1 MRKKNFLMLLGLAGL
16 GLTAQAQVIATL
28 GFEDGDQFY
37 HHKDSAQFADFYG
50 DHINLQP
57 GDVWNE
63 KCEEAYSGTY
73 ALEANNSNTV
83 QGSQWFRGLKLR
95 YLPIEEGKSYRV
107 SFWVK
112 ANKTFTMADGGD
124 PINTA
129 IKSSLS
135 IGRENLEAPLMSQ
148 SGTQYY
154 YDWKDGIMTGDWRR
168 LSFVAY
174 NSGKAVQDKFFDQ
187 FDDNIKDIIV
197 NDPNDPSKNDTIW
210 WKGDDTSFPNTY
222 FLTIN
227 MYNLGRYLLDDIK
240 IEEATMAGCTYN
252 YDAIRVDFGYPTN
265 AAQLASASTDPIG
278 VHLLPNSYVKVM
290 NGDQEMEVAS
300 VELKQ
305 DGYMYIFMANEID
318 EDESADMK
326 VSFTPDAEC
335 PLIYTTDQRPSM
347 DVESEM
353 KVLPFTSEAIY
364 YDETIEEMSYLM
376 DGPNFL
382 SSVPEDHSFELDP
395 ATFNEVHVTY
405 DRAVSTEIASVLLM
419 QNGVQVADLYSSTVV
434 SEDDPNTLVVSV
446 GTLENGE
453 YQLVV
458 SNVTNAVSGFEA
470 LQSQTI
476 NFSVGP
482 DLNPGTSEVIYSAAK
497 DFATYANGTFPKG
510 WLSNDNGTIHQYG
523 VTETGEVWNYNWGGN
538 IGGGGCRLQGPYTGD
553 FNGMGLYW
561 RATGGTVGTATY
573 GEQVK
578 DYVMPDGTLD
588 PEMDPGVALHL
599 TPRKYQVSFRM
610 AAWKG
615 FADGTFPK
623 YDFSL
628 EKIDLNNPD
637 AEGEVV
643 ARFNGVEAKPSVE
656 GAQNVPV
663 TGTALSTTE
672 FTVAEE
678 GYYMLKFSCLS
689 EGGFHEFLL
698 GAVEL
703 ISKPSDAAYYKA
715 QLAAA
720 IDSATVVATG
730 VENEIYNGTTK
741 AALAEA
747 LEAAK
752 NGTFNS
758 PSAIEEINAKLYDL
772 CGKMLAR
779 QANVDS
785 YDVDM
790 QTLRDNMA
798 KIDPASKYVMADEYI
813 EGENLLKEYDGVSS
827 LDLEDEALSEAI
839 EKLEDIA
846 AKVGNIQSCVDALT
860 YRLTKFATMAEKLGA
875 EPASLITDAQNA
887 LDDDDD
893 LAASLAYHSRQ
904 TLYKILGETGK
915 ITDEMKDTLY
925 SETETD
931 ETTATGYKV
940 LASGVDLTGFV
951 KNPNFY
957 SYISVAND
965 SVNSENTPGW
975 NVLEG
980 KPIVTVD
987 GSWGAN
993 ENKAVA
999 DNRLHGYQMEY
1010 KICQTLTDLPVGI
1023 YDVLFDTR
1031 TYKNSACYFDA
1042 VNDETG
1048 VPDKY
1053 IWAVTSDAPN
1063 DTIRVLF
1070 EGCDIKYE
1078 TGWGGAPTLIPNV
1091 TVKEGTVLTI
1101 GIAEKYVSGKNFCL
1115 KDESGQWYD
1124 AGPEAGD
1131 QGNWQTQTMAD
1142 DARLFF
1148 KAPLEGYDYAK
1159 AYADNIDDVKVAEA
1173 VSYEYYTV
1181 DGMKLERPMKGVNLV
1196 KIHRADGTTDVKK
1209 VIVK

>member
-1 MRKKNFLMLLGLAGL
+1 
-16 GLTAQAQVIATL
+16 
-28 GFEDGDQFY
+28 
-37 HHKDSAQFADFYG
+37 
-50 DHINLQP
+50 
-57 GDVWNE
+57 
-63 KCEEAYSGTY
+63 
-73 ALEANNSNTV
+73 
-83 QGSQWFRGLKLR
+83 
-95 YLPIEEGKSYRV
+95 
-107 SFWVK
+107 
-112 ANKTFTMADGGD
+112 
-124 PINTA
+124 
-129 IKSSLS
+129 
-135 IGRENLEAPLMSQ
+135 
-148 SGTQYY
+148 
-154 YDWKDGIMTGDWRR
+154 
-168 LSFVAY
+168 
-174 NSGKAVQDKFFDQ
+174 
-187 FDDNIKDIIV
+187 
-197 NDPNDPSKNDTIW
+197 
-210 WKGDDTSFPNTY
+210 
-222 FLTIN
+222 
-227 MYNLGRYLLDDIK
+227 
-240 IEEATMAGCTYN
+240 
-252 YDAIRVDFGYPTN
+252 
-265 AAQLASASTDPIG
+265 
-278 VHLLPNSYVKVM
+278 
-290 NGDQEMEVAS
+290 
-300 VELKQ
+300 
-305 DGYMYIFMANEID
+305 
-318 EDESADMK
+318 
-326 VSFTPDAEC
+326 
-335 PLIYTTDQRPSM
+335 
-347 DVESEM
+347 
-353 KVLPFTSEAIY
+353 
-364 YDETIEEMSYLM
+364 
-376 DGPNFL
+376 
-382 SSVPEDHSFELDP
+382 
-395 ATFNEVHVTY
+395 
-405 DRAVSTEIASVLLM
+405 
-419 QNGVQVADLYSSTVV
+419 
-434 SEDDPNTLVVSV
+434 
-446 GTLENGE
+446 
-453 YQLVV
+453 
-458 SNVTNAVSGFEA
+458 
-470 LQSQTI
+470 
-476 NFSVGP
+476 
-482 DLNPGTSEVIYSAAK
+482 
-497 DFATYANGTFPKG
+497 
-510 WLSNDNGTIHQYG
+510 
-523 VTETGEVWNYNWGGN
+523 
-538 IGGGGCRLQGPYTGD
+538 
-553 FNGMGLYW
+553 
-561 RATGGTVGTATY
+561 
-573 GEQVK
+573 
-578 DYVMPDGTLD
+578 
-588 PEMDPGVALHL
+588 
-599 TPRKYQVSFRM
+599 
-610 AAWKG
+610 
-615 FADGTFPK
+615 
-623 YDFSL
+623 
-628 EKIDLNNPD
+628 
-637 AEGEVV
+637 
-643 ARFNGVEAKPSVE
+643 
-656 GAQNVPV
+656 
-663 TGTALSTTE
+663 
-672 FTVAEE
+672 
-678 GYYMLKFSCLS
+678 MLKFSCLS

-703 ISKPSDAAYYKA
+703 VSKPSDAAYYKA
-715 QLAAA
+715 LLATA
-720 IDSATVVATG
+720 IDSATVVAAA

-741 AALAEA
+741 TALSEA

-758 PSAIEEINAKLYDL
+758 PSAIEEMNAKLYDL

-1115 KDESGQWYD
+1115 KDENGQWYD

-1148 KAPLEGYDYAK
+1148 KAPLEGFDYAK

>member
-227 MYNLGRYLLDDIK
+227 MYNPGRYLLDDIK

-278 VHLLPNSYVKVM
+278 VHLLPNSYVKVT
-290 NGDQEMEVAS
+290 NGEEEMEVAS
-300 VELKQ
+300 VELKK
-305 DGYMYIFMANEID
+305 DGYMYIFMANEIA
-318 EDESADMK
+318 EDESANIK
-326 VSFTPDAEC
+326 VSFTPDADC

-347 DVESEM
+347 DVTSEM

-376 DGPNFL
+376 DGPVYL

-395 ATFNEVHVTY
+395 SAFNEVRVTY
-405 DRAVSTEIASVLLM
+405 DRDVALDIASVQLM
-419 QNGVQVADLYSSTVV
+419 QNGVQVADLYESTVV
-434 SEDDPNTLVVSV
+434 SEEDPKTVVVSV

-458 SNVTNAVSGFEA
+458 TNVTNALSGFEA
-470 LQSQTI
+470 LQPQTI

-482 DLNPGTSEVIYSAAK
+482 DQSTGTTELVYSAAK

-523 VTETGEVWNYNWGGN
+523 VTESGEVWNYNWGGN

-553 FNGMGLYW
+553 FNGMALYW

-588 PEMDPGVALHL
+588 PEMDPGVALRL
-599 TPRKYQVSFRM
+599 TPRKYQLSFRM
-610 AAWKG
+610 AAWKAFG
-615 FADGTFPK
+615 DGTLPK
-623 YDFSL
+623 FNFSL
-628 EKIDLNNPD
+628 EKIDLKNPD
-637 AEGEVV
+637 TGGEVV
-643 ARFNGVEAKPSVE
+643 AHFSGLEAKPSVN
-656 GAQNVPV
+656 GGQNMPV
-663 TGTALSTTE
+663 TGTSVTTTE
-672 FTVAEE
+672 FTVNEE
-678 GYYMLKFSCLS
+678 GYYMLKFSCQS
-689 EGGFHEFLL
+689 GGGFEEFLL

-703 ISKPSDAAYYKA
+703 ITKPSDAAYYKA

-720 IDSATVVATG
+720 VDSATVVLNA
-730 VENEIYNGTTK
+730 VANEIYNGQTK
-741 AALAEA
+741 TALAEA
-747 LEAAK
+747 LEEAK
-752 NGTFNS
+752 GTFNS
-758 PSAIEEINAKLYDL
+758 PSAVEAMNAKLYGL
-772 CGKMLAR
+772 CGTMLAR
-779 QANVDS
+779 QANVDN
-785 YDVDM
+785 YDPKL

-798 KIDPASKYVMADEYI
+798 KIDPASKYVMTDEYI
-813 EGENLLKEYDGVSS
+813 EGEALLKEYGETSS
-827 LDLEDEALSEAI
+827 LDLDDEALASAV
-839 EKLEDIA
+839 EKLGSIA
-846 AKVGNIQSCVDALT
+846 DKVGNIQSCVDVLT
-860 YRLTKFATMAEKLGA
+860 YRLTKSAATAEKLGV
-875 EPASLITDAQNA
+875 EPESIITDALNA
-887 LDDDDD
+887 LDDDDAMAED
-893 LAASLAYHSRQ
+893 MNWHNRLA
-904 TLYKILGETGK
+904 LYKFLGENGNLS
-915 ITDEMKDTLY
+915 DEMKDTLY
-925 SETETD
+925 SETVAD
-931 ETTATGYKV
+931 GTTTTGYKV
-940 LASGVDLTGFV
+940 LTSGLELTGFV
-951 KNPNFY
+951 KNPQFY
-957 SYISVAND
+957 TFSSSSADTITT
-965 SVNSENTPGW
+965 ENTPGW
-975 NVLEG
+975 ETTEG
-980 KPIVTVD
+980 YAHLRD
-987 GSWGAN
+987 GAG
-993 ENKAVA
+993 
-999 DNRLHGYQMEY
+999 LY
-1010 KICQTLTDLPVGI
+1010 LTDASHWVVNSMINLYRGRYTVRQVLSNLPVGV
-1023 YDVLFDTR
+1023 YDIHMRTR
-1031 TYKNSACYFDA
+1031 TAPGKIAGLGSDSI
-1042 VNDETG
+1042 
-1048 VPDKY
+1048 PDMY
-1053 IWAVTSDAPN
+1053 IWASTAEG
-1063 DTIRVLF
+1063 DTLRAAF
-1070 EGCDIKYE
+1070 EQGDTKYSQSEGFPTVIK
-1078 TGWGGAPTLIPNV
+1078 NV
-1091 TVKEGTVLTI
+1091 EVKEGMVLSI
-1101 GIAEKYVSGKNFCL
+1101 GVKEAYTSGKSLNA
-1115 KDESGQWYD
+1115 DGT
-1124 AGPEAGD
+1124 D
-1131 QGNWQTQTMAD
+1131 QGSWDTNTYAD
-1142 DARLFF
+1142 DVRLIFV
-1148 KAPLEGYDYAK
+1148 APLAGYDYAK
-1159 AYADNIDDVKVAEA
+1159 AYADNIDGVKAAEA
-1173 VSYEYYTV
+1173 VSYEYYTL
-1181 DGMKLERPMKGVNLV
+1181 DGMKLERPMRGVNIV

-1209 VIVK
+1209 VVVK

>member
-1 MRKKNFLMLLGLAGL
+1 
-16 GLTAQAQVIATL
+16 
-28 GFEDGDQFY
+28 
-37 HHKDSAQFADFYG
+37 
-50 DHINLQP
+50 
-57 GDVWNE
+57 
-63 KCEEAYSGTY
+63 
-73 ALEANNSNTV
+73 
-83 QGSQWFRGLKLR
+83 
-95 YLPIEEGKSYRV
+95 
-107 SFWVK
+107 
-112 ANKTFTMADGGD
+112 
-124 PINTA
+124 
-129 IKSSLS
+129 
-135 IGRENLEAPLMSQ
+135 
-148 SGTQYY
+148 
-154 YDWKDGIMTGDWRR
+154 
-168 LSFVAY
+168 
-174 NSGKAVQDKFFDQ
+174 
-187 FDDNIKDIIV
+187 
-197 NDPNDPSKNDTIW
+197 
-210 WKGDDTSFPNTY
+210 
-222 FLTIN
+222 
-227 MYNLGRYLLDDIK
+227 
-240 IEEATMAGCTYN
+240 
-252 YDAIRVDFGYPTN
+252 
-265 AAQLASASTDPIG
+265 
-278 VHLLPNSYVKVM
+278 
-290 NGDQEMEVAS
+290 
-300 VELKQ
+300 
-305 DGYMYIFMANEID
+305 
-318 EDESADMK
+318 
-326 VSFTPDAEC
+326 
-335 PLIYTTDQRPSM
+335 
-347 DVESEM
+347 
-353 KVLPFTSEAIY
+353 
-364 YDETIEEMSYLM
+364 M

-395 ATFNEVHVTY
+395 ATFNEVQVNY

-798 KIDPASKYVMADEYI
+798 KIDPASKYVMADEYVD
-813 EGENLLKEYDGVSS
+813 YS
-827 LDLEDEALSEAI
+827 DLEAV
-839 EKLEDIA
+839 KL
-846 AKVGNIQSCVDALT
+846 
-860 YRLTKFATMAEKLGA
+860 
-875 EPASLITDAQNA
+875 QNA
-887 LDDDDD
+887 
-893 LAASLAYHSRQ
+893 
-904 TLYKILGETGK
+904 ILC
-915 ITDEMKDTLY
+915 
-925 SETETD
+925 
-931 ETTATGYKV
+931 
-940 LASGVDLTGFV
+940 
-951 KNPNFY
+951 P
-957 SYISVAND
+957 
-965 SVNSENTPGW
+965 
-975 NVLEG
+975 
-980 KPIVTVD
+980 
-987 GSWGAN
+987 
-993 ENKAVA
+993 
-999 DNRLHGYQMEY
+999 RL
-1010 KICQTLTDLPVGI
+1010 
-1023 YDVLFDTR
+1023 
-1031 TYKNSACYFDA
+1031 
-1042 VNDETG
+1042 
-1048 VPDKY
+1048 
-1053 IWAVTSDAPN
+1053 
-1063 DTIRVLF
+1063 
-1070 EGCDIKYE
+1070 
-1078 TGWGGAPTLIPNV
+1078 
-1091 TVKEGTVLTI
+1091 
-1101 GIAEKYVSGKNFCL
+1101 
-1115 KDESGQWYD
+1115 
-1124 AGPEAGD
+1124 
-1131 QGNWQTQTMAD
+1131 
-1142 DARLFF
+1142 
-1148 KAPLEGYDYAK
+1148 
-1159 AYADNIDDVKVAEA
+1159 
-1173 VSYEYYTV
+1173 
-1181 DGMKLERPMKGVNLV
+1181 
-1196 KIHRADGTTDVKK
+1196 
-1209 VIVK
+1209 

>member
-1 MRKKNFLMLLGLAGL
+1 MLSGW
-16 GLTAQAQVIATL
+16 I
-28 GFEDGDQFY
+28 
-37 HHKDSAQFADFYG
+37 SA
-50 DHINLQP
+50 IP
-57 GDVWNE
+57 RMPPSW
-63 KCEEAYSGTY
+63 
-73 ALEANNSNTV
+73 
-83 QGSQWFRGLKLR
+83 
-95 YLPIEEGKSYRV
+95 LP
-107 SFWVK
+107 
-112 ANKTFTMADGGD
+112 
-124 PINTA
+124 
-129 IKSSLS
+129 
-135 IGRENLEAPLMSQ
+135 
-148 SGTQYY
+148 
-154 YDWKDGIMTGDWRR
+154 
-168 LSFVAY
+168 
-174 NSGKAVQDKFFDQ
+174 
-187 FDDNIKDIIV
+187 
-197 NDPNDPSKNDTIW
+197 
-210 WKGDDTSFPNTY
+210 
-222 FLTIN
+222 
-227 MYNLGRYLLDDIK
+227 
-240 IEEATMAGCTYN
+240 
-252 YDAIRVDFGYPTN
+252 
-265 AAQLASASTDPIG
+265 ASTDPIG
-278 VHLLPNSYVKVM
+278 VHLLSNSYVKVM

-318 EDESADMK
+318 EDERANIH

-395 ATFNEVHVTY
+395 ATFNEVQVNY

-703 ISKPSDAAYYKA
+703 VSKPSDAAYYKA
-715 QLAAA
+715 LLATA
-720 IDSATVVATG
+720 IDSATVVAAA

-741 AALAEA
+741 TALSEA

-758 PSAIEEINAKLYDL
+758 PSAIEEMNAKLYDL

-860 YRLTKFATMAEKLGA
+860 YRLTKFATTAERLGA

-893 LAASLAYHSRQ
+893 LGCQ
-904 TLYKILGETGK
+904 LG
-915 ITDEMKDTLY
+915 
-925 SETETD
+925 
-931 ETTATGYKV
+931 
-940 LASGVDLTGFV
+940 
-951 KNPNFY
+951 
-957 SYISVAND
+957 
-965 SVNSENTPGW
+965 
-975 NVLEG
+975 
-980 KPIVTVD
+980 
-987 GSWGAN
+987 
-993 ENKAVA
+993 
-999 DNRLHGYQMEY
+999 
-1010 KICQTLTDLPVGI
+1010 LP
-1023 YDVLFDTR
+1023 
-1031 TYKNSACYFDA
+1031 
-1042 VNDETG
+1042 
-1048 VPDKY
+1048 
-1053 IWAVTSDAPN
+1053 
-1063 DTIRVLF
+1063 
-1070 EGCDIKYE
+1070 
-1078 TGWGGAPTLIPNV
+1078 
-1091 TVKEGTVLTI
+1091 
-1101 GIAEKYVSGKNFCL
+1101 
-1115 KDESGQWYD
+1115 
-1124 AGPEAGD
+1124 
-1131 QGNWQTQTMAD
+1131 
-1142 DARLFF
+1142 
-1148 KAPLEGYDYAK
+1148 
-1159 AYADNIDDVKVAEA
+1159 
-1173 VSYEYYTV
+1173 
-1181 DGMKLERPMKGVNLV
+1181 
-1196 KIHRADGTTDVKK
+1196 
-1209 VIVK
+1209 

>member
-1 MRKKNFLMLLGLAGL
+1 M
-16 GLTAQAQVIATL
+16 
-28 GFEDGDQFY
+28 
-37 HHKDSAQFADFYG
+37 
-50 DHINLQP
+50 
-57 GDVWNE
+57 
-63 KCEEAYSGTY
+63 
-73 ALEANNSNTV
+73 
-83 QGSQWFRGLKLR
+83 
-95 YLPIEEGKSYRV
+95 
-107 SFWVK
+107 
-112 ANKTFTMADGGD
+112 
-124 PINTA
+124 
-129 IKSSLS
+129 
-135 IGRENLEAPLMSQ
+135 
-148 SGTQYY
+148 
-154 YDWKDGIMTGDWRR
+154 
-168 LSFVAY
+168 
-174 NSGKAVQDKFFDQ
+174 QDKFFDQ

-227 MYNLGRYLLDDIK
+227 MYNPGRYLLDDIK

-278 VHLLPNSYVKVM
+278 VHLLSNSYVKVM

-318 EDESADMK
+318 EDERANIH

-434 SEDDPNTLVVSV
+434 SEADPNTLVVSV

-703 ISKPSDAAYYKA
+703 VSKPSDAAYYKA
-715 QLAAA
+715 LLATA
-720 IDSATVVATG
+720 IDSATVVATA

-741 AALAEA
+741 TALAEA

-758 PSAIEEINAKLYDL
+758 PSAIEEMNAKLYDL

-860 YRLTKFATMAEKLGA
+860 YRLTKFATTAERLGA

-915 ITDEMKDTLY
+915 IADEMKDTLY

-957 SYISVAND
+957 SYITVDGD
-965 SVNSENTPGW
+965 SVDSENTPGW
-975 NVLEG
+975 DVVEG
-980 KPIVTVD
+980 KVTVTVD
-987 GSWGAN
+987 GSWNAT
-993 ENKAVA
+993 EDKAVA
-999 DNRLHGYQMEY
+999 DNRLHGLKMEY
-1010 KICQTLTDLPVGI
+1010 KICQTLTGLPVGI

-1031 TYKNSACYFDA
+1031 TFKNANAYFNA

-1063 DTIRVLF
+1063 DTIRVMF
-1070 EGCDIKYE
+1070 VGGDIQYDGK
-1078 TGWGGAPTLIPNV
+1078 WGGFPTVIPDV
-1091 TVKEGTVLTI
+1091 TVKEGTELTI

-1115 KDESGQWYD
+1115 KDESGNWYD

-1131 QGNWQTQTMAD
+1131 QGNWDTQTMAD